1 MHGLTNSDLV
11 NEVKYRL
18 NNLEVDSLLSA
29 GELEQLISDSNILVK
44 FFSISIIDFFIKNN
58 FSNRNMHIKD
68 DIIEINNKLIFT
80 CSSYFNSFFEKILGA
95 NSHNGIILICN
106 SLLFG
111 FILYYSIKYL
121 FSHFNYNQI
130 EKPSQFIFKIIIF
143 GICINFSYFFIK
155 EILSFT
161 SNITLAIRGIGEDL
175 FNKNICFSELIL
187 EINKSIGIS
196 FSSLDVFS
204 LDGIIKISLSSSL
217 LSLVFTYAF
226 RYIMVKIFILL
237 TPVAFLSLI
246 LQNTSWFFKSW
257 IRNLFSLLFIQI
269 IVSLVLL
276 ILFSMDYS
284 SGNLII
290 KFIYIGAIYA
300 LIKANS
306 FSREFLGGVSTT
318 ISQNVNNFFKK

>member
-1 MHGLTNSDLV
+1 MENAKNITQIIIETINTILQNLFSSID
-11 NEVKYRL
+11 
-18 NNLEVDSLLSA
+18 NNLYE
-29 GELEQLISDSNILVK
+29 IL
-44 FFSISIIDFFIKNN
+44 
-58 FSNRNMHIKD
+58 D
-68 DIIEINNKLIFT
+68 DIIFINPDII
-80 CSSYFNSFFEKILGA
+80 SDSFFEKILGT

-284 SGNLII
+284 SRNLIT
-290 KFIYIGAIYA
+290 KFIYIGAIYT

-318 ISQNVNNFFKK
+318 ISQNVNNFLKK

>member
-1 MHGLTNSDLV
+1 MENAKNITQIIIETINTILQNLFSSID
-11 NEVKYRL
+11 
-18 NNLEVDSLLSA
+18 NNLYE
-29 GELEQLISDSNILVK
+29 IL
-44 FFSISIIDFFIKNN
+44 
-58 FSNRNMHIKD
+58 D
-68 DIIEINNKLIFT
+68 DIIFINPDII
-80 CSSYFNSFFEKILGA
+80 SDSFFEKILGT

-175 FNKNICFSELIL
+175 FHKNICFSELIL

-276 ILFSMDYS
+276 ILFSIDYS
-284 SGNLII
+284 SKNLIT
-290 KFIYIGAIYA
+290 KFIYIGAIFA
-300 LIKANS
+300 LIKSNS
-306 FSREFLGGVSTT
+306 LVHEFLGGVSTN
-318 ISQNVNNFFKK
+318 ISQNVNNLLKK

>member
-1 MHGLTNSDLV
+1 MENAKNITQIIIETINTILQNLFSSID
-11 NEVKYRL
+11 
-18 NNLEVDSLLSA
+18 NNLYE
-29 GELEQLISDSNILVK
+29 IL
-44 FFSISIIDFFIKNN
+44 
-58 FSNRNMHIKD
+58 D
-68 DIIEINNKLIFT
+68 DIIFINQDII
-80 CSSYFNSFFEKILGA
+80 SDSFFEKILGA

-257 IRNLFSLLFIQI
+257 IHNLFSLLFIQI